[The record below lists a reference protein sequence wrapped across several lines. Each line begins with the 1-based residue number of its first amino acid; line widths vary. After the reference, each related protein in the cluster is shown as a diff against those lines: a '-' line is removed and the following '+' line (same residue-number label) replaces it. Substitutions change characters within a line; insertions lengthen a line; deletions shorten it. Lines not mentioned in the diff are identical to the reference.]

1 VKKTC
6 EHCKASVFSLFS
18 VKFASMRLH
27 LRKPLQ
33 SLNKAYARQSVPQ
46 EQIDT
51 FRSALTRLFSRV
63 DEKESEEY
71 QKNIVAGFLSET
83 FYGNTFD
90 VNTNEWIDLVIQAG
104 PIASEIPD
112 KLLPGSFP
120 SSAIIETRKVFA
132 AEMMTPLKNNVKALH
147 ELILYYFELRERDP
161 DQVVCQLII
170 TDVYNWFIF
179 DETDFRQFFYDNA
192 RLKRLFQ
199 LRQQQKKD
207 DTFFYTETARILRDL
222 DADIPVI
229 YLNLRE
235 TADALKLPL
244 EQGNRAL
251 VPVVKVFSP
260 EHLLK
265 QPLPNGADAINQ
277 RFYNELLYIVG
288 LHELPTNK
296 KGRLIQRLPEN
307 ERAEGSLLEN
317 SISQLW
323 KQNALANVEGL
334 DTYGSTETDQLVAI
348 GLELC
353 FTWLGRMLF
362 IKLLDAQ
369 LVKYGLRD
377 RSTHVLTAQR
387 IHDFTALNALFFE
400 VMAVPE
406 ERRSADSINRFGRV
420 PYLACSL
427 FDKTDLERQTVPIG
441 DLDNTLEF
449 PIAGQTVLNNAQ
461 AEPEAAQ
468 RSTLHYLLDF
478 LDAYDFSVDDPIVVQ
493 EDKPSITATELGA
506 IFEKINCYRTN
517 SVLIPDHLV
526 AEIVRDTVRR
536 AVVSK
541 FTTFPD
547 LNSLRPDDSIKA
559 TSIEE
564 LSSYFSHFHD
574 PQSLLRFNTVFNSLR
589 IVDPAVGSG
598 RFLVAALHELI
609 ALKAELGILV
619 DSDGQRI
626 HQISVSSINNELVIT
641 NEDGEPFEYVSEGG
655 NLTKFSPVEMQR
667 VQKTIAHEKLTLL
680 ENCLF
685 GVDTSSIA
693 VNFCKLRLWIELIK
707 NVLVTEATG
716 KVDRQGIASLPCT
729 LNIKIGNSLVS
740 RFALNFQADGLK
752 SPIREKFLIDYNQY
766 RMDVLAL
773 RQNPE
778 KLDEEQIHARIQ
790 EFTEF
795 LNQVA
800 LSGQKEVTEIR
811 RLEARLAQAA
821 LPFDSIRQ
829 DDRQQKLTS
838 QLQQKK
844 AAYINKQRIFQ
855 QAFEWRFAFPDVL
868 DEAGNYVGFDTV
880 IGVPPFTRSEEFPS
894 SRAYFQGA
902 FPNTYTSK
910 ADPYVLF
917 VELGLNLLKP
927 GGQLTYGLPTKWT
940 QVGYASKLRNW
951 LQTGAI
957 EQKVAVSGLTNTDE
971 KTAQLSVLSIR
982 KAEE

>member
-1 VKKTC
+1 
-6 EHCKASVFSLFS
+6 
-18 VKFASMRLH
+18 MRLH

-46 EQIDT
+46 EQLDT

-71 QKNIVAGFLSET
+71 QKNIVAEFLSEM

-90 VNTNEWIDLVIQAG
+90 VHTNEWIDLVIQTG
-104 PIASEIPD
+104 PVASETPD

-161 DQVVCQLII
+161 DHVVCQLII

-207 DTFFYTETARILRDL
+207 DAFFYTETARILRDL
-222 DADIPVI
+222 DVDVPVT

-235 TADALKLPL
+235 FADALKLPP

-251 VPVVKVFSP
+251 MPVVKVFSP

-265 QPLPNGADAINQ
+265 QPLPNGTDAVSK

-317 SISQLW
+317 AISQLR
-323 KQNALANVEGL
+323 KQNALVNVEGL
-334 DTYGSTETDQLVAI
+334 ATYGATETDQLVAI

-369 LVKYGLRD
+369 LVKYGLHD
-377 RSTHVLTAQR
+377 QSAHVLTAQR
-387 IHDFTALNALFFE
+387 IHDFTALNALFFD

-427 FDKTDLERQTVPIG
+427 FDKTDLERQTVTIG
-441 DLDNTLEF
+441 DLDNTLEL
-449 PIAGQTVLNNAQ
+449 PIAGQTVLNNVQ
-461 AEPEAAQ
+461 AGPEAAQ
-468 RSTLHYLLDF
+468 RSTLHYLQNF
-478 LDAYDFSVDDPIVVQ
+478 LDAYDFSVDDPLVVQ
-493 EDKPSITATELGA
+493 EDKPNITAAALGA
-506 IFEKINCYRTN
+506 IFEMINCYRTN

-526 AEIVRDTVRR
+526 AEIVRNTVRR
-536 AVVSK
+536 AVVST
-541 FTTFPD
+541 FTTYPD

-564 LSSYFSHFHD
+564 LSSYFSHFHE
-574 PQSLLRFNTVFNSLR
+574 PQSLLRFNAVFNSLR

-609 ALKAELGILV
+609 VLKAELGILV

-626 HQISVSSINNELVIT
+626 HQLCVSSVNNELVIN
-641 NEDGEPFEYVSEGG
+641 NEDGEPFEYIPEGA

-667 VQKTIAHEKLTLL
+667 VQKTIVHEKLTLL

-685 GVDTSSIA
+685 GVDISSIA
-693 VNFCKLRLWIELIK
+693 VNFCTLRLWIELIK
-707 NVLVTEATG
+707 SVPVTEATG
-716 KVDRQGIASLPCT
+716 KVDRRDIASLPCA
-729 LNIKIGNSLVS
+729 LNIKIGNALVS
-740 RFALNFQADGLK
+740 RFGLDFQADGLK
-752 SPIREKFLIDYNQY
+752 SPIREKFLIDFNQY
-766 RMDVLAL
+766 RMDALAL

-778 KLDEEQIHARIQ
+778 KPDEEQIHARIQ
-790 EFTEF
+790 EFAEF

-800 LSGQKEVTEIR
+800 LAGQKEVLEIR

-821 LPFDSIRQ
+821 LPFDSISQ

-838 QLQQKK
+838 HLQQKK
-844 AAYINKQRIFQ
+844 AAYINKQRVFQ
-855 QAFEWRFAFPDVL
+855 QAVEWRFAFPDVL
-868 DEAGNYVGFDTV
+868 DETGNYAGFDAV
-880 IGVPPFTRSEEFPS
+880 IGVPPFTRPEGFPS
-894 SRAYFQGA
+894 SRAYFQGT

-951 LQTGAI
+951 LQTEAV

-971 KTAQLSVLSIR
+971 KPAQLSVLSIR
-982 KAEE
+982 KVEE